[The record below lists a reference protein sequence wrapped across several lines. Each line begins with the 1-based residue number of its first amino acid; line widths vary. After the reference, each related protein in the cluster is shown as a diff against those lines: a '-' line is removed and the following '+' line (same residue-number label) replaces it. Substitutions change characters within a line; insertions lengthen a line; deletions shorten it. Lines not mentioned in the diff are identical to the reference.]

1 MPPDSMQKQ
10 ADPGA
15 AMPAA
20 GPRWALP
27 ATDAVLI
34 EAAGGAD
41 RSTRCNGRKV
51 PAVPVS
57 PGQSVSAFRLAPQT
71 ASSSCAVA
79 IMAKASVAGAV
90 KTRLVPPL
98 TYEEAAAFNTC
109 CLSDI
114 AANVIAAAQ
123 IEPIQAFVAYSPPG
137 SEPFFAALL
146 PELQL
151 LPPKEPTI
159 GRSLVHA
166 AQRLFAAAYG
176 SVCLINADSPT
187 LPTRVLVEAVRHLRR
202 PGDRVVLGPAADG
215 GYYLIGLKQFHRR
228 LFEDID
234 WSTERVFRQTI
245 ARAAEIGLAAA
256 VLPEW
261 YDVDDDQALAILA
274 HELFPGSGAA
284 AVYEGGYPA
293 PRTAAFLRKLSA
305 TNGGLKRF
313 LENSAASK
321 AADFVPRSG

>member
-1 MPPDSMQKQ
+1 MRT
-10 ADPGA
+10 GRRA
-15 AMPAA
+15 A
-20 GPRWALP
+20 
-27 ATDAVLI
+27 TAV
-34 EAAGGAD
+34 
-41 RSTRCNGRKV
+41 TV

-71 ASSSCAVA
+71 ASSSSAVA

-146 PELQL
+146 PNLQL

-166 AQRLFAAAYG
+166 AQRLFAAAYS
-176 SVCLINADSPT
+176 SVCLINSDSPT
-187 LPTRVLVEAVRHLRR
+187 LPTRVLVEAVRDLRR

-234 WSTERVFRQTI
+234 WSTERVFQQTI

-274 HELFPGSGAA
+274 HELFRGSGAA
-284 AVYEGGYPA
+284 AVAAVYEDGYPA

-305 TNGGLKRF
+305 TNGGLKQF

-321 AADFVPRSG
+321 AADFVPRSGQ

>member
-1 MPPDSMQKQ
+1 MPRCPRPVDDGRSRRLMQC
-10 ADPGA
+10 
-15 AMPAA
+15 
-20 GPRWALP
+20 
-27 ATDAVLI
+27 LI

-41 RSTRCNGRKV
+41 RSRSCNGRNS
-51 PAVPVS
+51 PAVLVS
-57 PGQSVSAFRLAPQT
+57 PGQSVSASRLAPQT
-71 ASSSCAVA
+71 ATPSCAVA
-79 IMAKASVAGAV
+79 IMAKASVGGAV

-98 TYEEAAAFNTC
+98 SYEEAAAFNTC

-146 PELQL
+146 PDLQL
-151 LPPKEPTI
+151 LPAKEPTI

-166 AQRLFAAAYG
+166 AQRLFAADYG
-176 SVCLINADSPT
+176 SVCLVNADSPT
-187 LPTRVLVEAVRHLRR
+187 LPTRVLVEAVRQLRC

-245 ARAAEIGLAAA
+245 ARAAEIDLAAA

-261 YDVDDDQALAILA
+261 YDVDDDQALALLA
-274 HELFPGSGAA
+274 HELLRGPGAA
-284 AVYEGGYPA
+284 TVYEDGYPA
-293 PRTAAFLRKLSA
+293 PTTAAFLRKLSA

-313 LENSAASK
+313 LENSAALK